1 MRSNAVRRVGVED
14 LAWATLIFGFAALIG
29 LVQQWPLVR
38 LAWQGH
44 LSPRLEQA
52 RIERRREAFQ
62 GVQTLNLAQ
71 AYARFQHGRTLFIDA
86 RPPDEYAE
94 LHIAQAVNLTP
105 DMLQAKGAGAV
116 AGLAKD
122 REIVVYC
129 GQVSCDLA
137 LQVAEKLQALGF
149 SRVQAYVGG
158 FRAWDE
164 AGYPADTSK

>member
-1 MRSNAVRRVGVED
+1 MNRILRHD
-14 LAWATLIFGFAALIG
+14 LAWAGFILGLAVFFGL
-29 LVQQWPLVR
+29 LQQWPLVR
-38 LAWQGH
+38 QSWRGELAAL
-44 LSPRLEQA
+44 LSQVRNQRRQEQ
-52 RIERRREAFQ
+52 FQ
-62 GVQTLNLAQ
+62 GVKTINLAQ
-71 AYARFQHGRTLFIDA
+71 AYALFQQGRALFLDA

-94 LHIAQAVNLTP
+94 LHVPKALNITP
-105 DMLQAKGAGAV
+105 SMLEAGGAEKV

-149 SRVQAYVGG
+149 TRVTVYMGG